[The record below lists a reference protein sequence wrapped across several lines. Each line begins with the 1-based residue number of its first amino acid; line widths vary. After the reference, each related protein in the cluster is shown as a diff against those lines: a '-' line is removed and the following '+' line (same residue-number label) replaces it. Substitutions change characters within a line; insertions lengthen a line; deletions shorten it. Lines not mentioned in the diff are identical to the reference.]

1 MSSGSGST
9 TTVQNADPWKGA
21 QPYLYDIMGQ
31 AQSLFNQSAGNT
43 YYPGSTVVPFS
54 PETQAGMGAITARA
68 TQGSPLTGAAQN
80 TLQSTIQGDNL
91 TGPYYGQS
99 GVAGDQLLST
109 IRGEYLDPTQNPAY
123 GGLMQ
128 DVRNQVNS
136 QFGAAGRTGSGAH
149 TGAMTQAMMDSAGRL
164 YQQER
169 QNQLGA
175 ASGYYGSAADA
186 YQRER
191 TNQLNATQLAP
202 TLAAQDY
209 IDAQALLGVGAQREG
224 LGQQYVDDQL
234 ARWNYAQ
241 QQPWQNLQNYS
252 GLVTGMGGMGG
263 TSSATQPG
271 AQSNPIG
278 GAIGGAMMGNMLFP
292 GVGGLIGGGLL
303 GGLFG

>member
-1 MSSGSGST
+1 MSSGGGSQ
-9 TTVQNADPWKGA
+9 TTVQKSDPWKGA

-31 AQSLFNQSAGNT
+31 AQNLYNQSAGNT

-54 PETQAGMGAITARA
+54 PETEAGLGAISNRA
-68 TQGSPLTGAAQN
+68 AQGSPLTAAAQEQN
-80 TLQSTIQGDNL
+80 LATMRGD
-91 TGPYYGQS
+91 
-99 GVAGDQLLST
+99 
-109 IRGEYLDPTQNPAY
+109 YLDPTQNPAY

-136 QFGAAGRTGSGAH
+136 QFGTAGRTGSGAH
-149 TGAMTQAMMDSAGRL
+149 AGSMTRQMMDSAGRL
-164 YQQER
+164 YQQ
-169 QNQLGA
+169 
-175 ASGYYGSAADA
+175 
-186 YQRER
+186 ER

-202 TLAAQDY
+202 TLAGQDY

-224 LGQQYVDDQL
+224 LGQQYINDQL

-263 TSSATQPG
+263 TTSQTAPG
-271 AQSNPIG
+271 AESNPLGSALG
-278 GAIGGAMMGNMLFP
+278 GAAAGSMFGPWGAGIGAG
-292 GVGGLIGGGLL
+292 IGLL

>member
-9 TTVQNADPWKGA
+9 TQTIQQADPWKGA

-31 AQSLFNQSAGNT
+31 AQNLYNQSAGDT

-54 PETQAGMGAITARA
+54 PETQAGLGAITNRA
-68 TQGSPLTGAAQN
+68 TQGSPLNAAAQ
-80 TLQSTIQGDNL
+80 Q
-91 TGPYYGQS
+91 
-99 GVAGDQLLST
+99 QLLST
-109 IRGEYLDPTQNPAY
+109 IGGDYLDPTQNPAY

-136 QFGAAGRTGSGAH
+136 QFGAAGRTGSGAY
-149 TGAMTQAMMDSAGRL
+149 TGAMTRQMMDAAGRL
-164 YQQER
+164 YGQ
-169 QNQLGA
+169 
-175 ASGYYGSAADA
+175 
-186 YQRER
+186 ER

-202 TLAAQDY
+202 TLAGQDY
-209 IDAQALLGVGAQREG
+209 IDAQALLGVGSQREN
-224 LGQQYVDDQL
+224 LGQQYIQDQL
-234 ARWNYAQ
+234 ARWNFAQ

-252 GLVTGMGGMGG
+252 GLVTGMGAMGG
-263 TSSATQPG
+263 TQTETQPG

-278 GAIGGAMMGNMLFP
+278 GAMGGALLGSMLFP

>member
-1 MSSGSGST
+1 MSSGGGTTST
-9 TTVQNADPWKGA
+9 IQKADPWKGA

-31 AQSLFNQSAGNT
+31 AQNLYNQSAGDT

-54 PETQAGMGAITARA
+54 PETQAGLGAITSRA
-68 TQGSPLTGAAQN
+68 TQGSPLNAAAQ
-80 TLQSTIQGDNL
+80 QQI
-91 TGPYYGQS
+91 
-99 GVAGDQLLST
+99 LST
-109 IRGEYLDPTQNPAY
+109 IGGDYLDPTQNPAY

-136 QFGAAGRTGSGAH
+136 QFGAAGRTASGAH
-149 TGAMTQAMMDSAGRL
+149 AGAMTRQMMDAGGRL
-164 YQQER
+164 YNQER
-169 QNQLGA
+169 
-175 ASGYYGSAADA
+175 
-186 YQRER
+186 
-191 TNQLNATQLAP
+191 THQLNATQLAP
-202 TLAAQDY
+202 QLAGQDY
-209 IDAQALLGVGAQREG
+209 IDANALLGVGAQREG
-224 LGQQYVDDQL
+224 LGQQYVQDQL

-263 TSSATQPG
+263 QTSMTQPG

-278 GAIGGAMMGNMLFP
+278 SAMGGALLGNMLFP